1 MDKLDNLKDKTIHYT
16 SDDIHEEY
24 PSVEN
29 EVDVLIRLA
38 FVEFLFCPDMM
49 GLLENH
55 LTIYRLFPR
64 PVVSLKRTSFINEY
78 MVRKG
83 DKNTDEFI
91 NTFIRSQVR
100 HRCIY
105 ASVDGWMDGQIDGW
119 MDGWFDC

>member
-1 MDKLDNLKDKTIHYT
+1 MDKLDNLKDKTIHYS
-16 SDDIHEEY
+16 SDVIQDEY

-49 GLLENH
+49 GLVENH
-55 LTIYRLFPR
+55 LIIYRLFPR
-64 PVVSLKRTSFINEY
+64 PVVSLKRSSFINAY
-78 MVRKG
+78 MGGKG
-83 DKNTDEFI
+83 DKNAVEFI

-105 ASVDGWMDGQIDGW
+105 ASVDGWMDGQ